1 MPAYVEEMFSVRE
14 KPWHYEMTK
23 DRTHILSEA
32 PTSRDA
38 IELAGLNWIVESK
51 PVFDEKGNE
60 IKDPNKGHF
69 IEFKIIKEVQ
79 FRGNSE
85 YASEYYNKFAG
96 EKTFEIYERL
106 W

>member
-38 IELAGLNWIVESK
+38 IELAGLNCRK
-51 PVFDEKGNE
+51 QACF
-60 IKDPNKGHF
+60 
-69 IEFKIIKEVQ
+69 
-79 FRGNSE
+79 
-85 YASEYYNKFAG
+85 
-96 EKTFEIYERL
+96 
-106 W
+106 